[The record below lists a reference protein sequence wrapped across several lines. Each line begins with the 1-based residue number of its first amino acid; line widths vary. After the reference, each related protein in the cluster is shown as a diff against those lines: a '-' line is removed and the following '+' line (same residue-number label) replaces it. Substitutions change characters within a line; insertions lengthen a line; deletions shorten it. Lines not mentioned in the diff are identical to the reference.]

1 MAFSGLISGP
11 GWVRLTVV
19 NAVPGRMNLMCS
31 GLERKVRMVR
41 RNQNSECRDQDAELQ
56 EQRDGGIERPRD
68 RVANSESGRK
78 SIVHSPV
85 SMQRGIAA
93 AIARVLSGD
102 VDAYAVI
109 YELCD
114 RPLRS
119 YVGARYGHLGDD
131 FVDEVATCTH
141 EYVFQNLDKYNPGDS
156 SLQTWINWA
165 SRNVAL
171 SVLTE
176 RFNLRKVKTAD
187 GKWERVAVSIAMDEE
202 ALALVA
208 RTVPG
213 PEEIRDAEWQQHLL
227 WQEYDALA
235 NDGRLSVTRYDLGDR
250 SLADVA
256 RELGMPVIRLR
267 RLLEK
272 NHRRLRGRLKR
283 AGVSQVEREPHYG
296 RVWQDPDVTW
306 YDDDWTATQTADP
319 PDEPDTLVGAVARE
333 KDEG

>member
-1 MAFSGLISGP
+1 M
-11 GWVRLTVV
+11 
-19 NAVPGRMNLMCS
+19 
-31 GLERKVRMVR
+31 
-41 RNQNSECRDQDAELQ
+41 DQ
-56 EQRDGGIERPRD
+56 
-68 RVANSESGRK
+68 K
-78 SIVHSPV
+78 SVEE
-85 SMQRGIAA
+85 
-93 AIARVLSGD
+93 AIQRVLNGHKND
-102 VDAYAVI
+102 YAVI
-109 YELCD
+109 YEQCD

-131 FVDEVATCTH
+131 FVDEVTTCTH

-156 SLQTWINWA
+156 SLQTWMNWA

-187 GKWERVAVSIAMDEE
+187 GRWERVAVSIAMDEE

-213 PEEIRDAEWQQHLL
+213 PEEIHDAEWQRHLL

-235 NDGRLSVTRYDLGDR
+235 NDGRLSVTHYDLGDR

-256 RELGMPVIRLR
+256 RDLGMPVIRLR

-272 NHRRLRGRLKR
+272 NHRRLRIRLKR
-283 AGVSQVEREPHYG
+283 AGVSLVEREPHYG
-296 RVWQDPDVTW
+296 RVWQDPDVTS
-306 YDDDWTATQTADP
+306 YDDDWTSTQTADL
-319 PDEPDTLVGAVARE
+319 PDEPDSRSGAAAKEIEEEVVQ
-333 KDEG
+333 D

>member
-1 MAFSGLISGP
+1 
-11 GWVRLTVV
+11 
-19 NAVPGRMNLMCS
+19 MNLMCS

-41 RNQNSECRDQDAELQ
+41 RNQNSECRDQNAELRKGRIA
-56 EQRDGGIERPRD
+56 EAIS
-68 RVANSESGRK
+68 RVRA
-78 SIVHSPV
+78 
-85 SMQRGIAA
+85 
-93 AIARVLSGD
+93 GD
-102 VDAYAVI
+102 VNAYEEIYAV
-109 YELCD
+109 CD
-114 RPLRS
+114 SSLRS
-119 YVGARYGHLGDD
+119 YIGARYGHLGDD
-131 FVDEVATCTH
+131 FVDEVDVRTH
-141 EYVFQNLDKYNPGDS
+141 EYVFENLNLYKSGGS
-156 SLQTWINWA
+156 SFQTWMNWA
-165 SRNVAL
+165 SRNIAL
-171 SVLTE
+171 RVMTE
-176 RFNLRKVKTAD
+176 RFNLRKVMNAD
-187 GKWERVAVSIAMDEE
+187 GRWERVAVSIAMDEE

-213 PEEIRDAEWQQHLL
+213 PEEVHDAEWQRHLL

-235 NDGRLSVTRYDLGDR
+235 NDGRLSVTHYDLGGG

-256 RELGMPVIRLR
+256 RDLGMPVIRLR

-283 AGVSQVEREPHYG
+283 AGVSLVEREPHYG